1 MAKDSFYEENVRFDN
16 GKTLKSKNIDMP
28 IIVEDEFEQENIIQ
42 NQVDFQSSDAESGRK
57 ELRESQAKN
66 HTLGDQ
72 DVILRPPP
80 TAPLLRNLQRDELIR
95 DSNFQ
100 SFNEIKGSNLF
111 QEDFRM
117 ISINTYNNDKN
128 AFFQDSLD

>member
-57 ELRESQAKN
+57 EWRESQAKN

-72 DVILRPPP
+72 DVIMRPPP

-100 SFNEIKGSNLF
+100 NFNEIKGSNLF